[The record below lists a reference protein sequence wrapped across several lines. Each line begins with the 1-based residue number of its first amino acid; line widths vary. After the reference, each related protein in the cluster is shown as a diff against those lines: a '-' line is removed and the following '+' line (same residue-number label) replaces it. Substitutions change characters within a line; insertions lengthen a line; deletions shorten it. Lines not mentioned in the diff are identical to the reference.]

1 VHLWGRVLP
10 SQHGGVE
17 DVPEASLQQDAERL
31 SQLQNLGEGR
41 MRLLYL
47 WAGKEKSGVAAFD
60 QHQPIV
66 SVGIDEEADLTICK
80 DIADV
85 TLEEL
90 EALGPFDFVWASP
103 DCKVWSL
110 ANLHSGHW
118 KKDKWAGTFIPQTPK
133 AKGMIARVKHTLW
146 LIENLKPTYWI
157 LENPFGILRHMDF
170 MKKYPLAEVTYCR
183 YGDKN
188 RMKPTDLWGRFPRS
202 FRPLRCSYGSR
213 CHPSSPRGSSTGTQ
227 ALDYD
232 SKVRVPHDLSLAIA
246 EAAVLS
252 WPDSWFTLEDFI

>member
-1 VHLWGRVLP
+1 
-10 SQHGGVE
+10 
-17 DVPEASLQQDAERL
+17 
-31 SQLQNLGEGR
+31 
-41 MRLLYL
+41 MRILYL

-60 QHQPIV
+60 QHQPVV

-90 EALGPFDFVWASP
+90 EALGPFDFIWASP

-118 KKDKWAGTFIPQTPK
+118 KKDTWAQTFIPQTPK

-157 LENPFGILRHMDF
+157 MENPFGILRHMRF
-170 MKKYPLAEVTYCR
+170 MKKYAMAEVTYCQ
-183 YGDKN
+183 YGDLA

-202 FRPLRCSYGSR
+202 FKPLRCSYGSK
-213 CHPSSPRGSSTGTQ
+213 CHPASPRETRLGTQ
-227 ALDYD
+227 ALEYD
-232 SKVRVPHDLSLAIA
+232 AKVRVPIGLSKAIYESA
-246 EAAVLS
+246 LGS
-252 WPDSWFTLEDFI
+252 WPEAWFTLEDFI